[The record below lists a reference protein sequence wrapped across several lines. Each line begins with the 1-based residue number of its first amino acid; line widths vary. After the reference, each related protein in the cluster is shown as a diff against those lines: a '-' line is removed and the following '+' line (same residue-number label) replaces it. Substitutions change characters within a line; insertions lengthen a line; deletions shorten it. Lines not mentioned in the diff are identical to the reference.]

1 MKTLHEIFKTNPGLL
16 EEPEVKEMVEQF
28 RIQFQKLKNDKDEF
42 WDKVTEITMNSEL
55 FVIQGQSCKDALSK
69 IHEIAFK

>member
-28 RIQFQKLKNDKDEF
+28 RIQFQKLKNDKYEF